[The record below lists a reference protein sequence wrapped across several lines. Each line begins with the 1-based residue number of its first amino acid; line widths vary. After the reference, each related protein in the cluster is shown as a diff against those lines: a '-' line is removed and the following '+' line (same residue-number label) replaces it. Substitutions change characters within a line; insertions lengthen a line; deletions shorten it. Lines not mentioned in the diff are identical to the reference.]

1 MTTMVVDSA
10 LTTAQFREY
19 SGTTNSNP
27 PPVDNAPAAPTGLTG
42 SGSQGGNALDWAAP
56 GGRRFDY
63 VISLCDRVR
72 EVCPEFGSRPD
83 RAHWSVA
90 DPSLDGSTD
99 RETLP
104 AFERTVSELETRI
117 RFRFHP
123 LVNEAPK
130 RRPRH
135 VKR

>member
-1 MTTMVVDSA
+1 MAEALLARMSHGTVETVSAGSHPKPLHPNAVRVLQERGVDISSHRSKHVDEVVD
-10 LTTAQFREY
+10 Q
-19 SGTTNSNP
+19 
-27 PPVDNAPAAPTGLTG
+27 
-42 SGSQGGNALDWAAP
+42 
-56 GGRRFDY
+56 RFDT
-63 VISLCDRVR
+63 IITLCDRVR
-72 EVCPEFGSRPD
+72 EVCPEFGSGPD

-90 DPSLDGSTD
+90 DPSLEGSND

-104 AFERTVSELETRI
+104 AFERTLTDLETRI
-117 RFRFHP
+117 SFRFHP